1 MAISRNSIISIIA
14 HDLKDPLISIAGI
27 TELLISNANDFSEEE
42 KGEILTEIHDT
53 TETTLRLLNDLLE
66 WSKQMS
72 ETPNPIRKTFNACS
86 IINNNMEPFSRIAV
100 RKNIFIVNKVPD
112 KLFLYADE
120 HIFAAVI
127 RNLLTNS
134 IKSCPSGGEVS
145 ITSRLEGNQ
154 AEFCICDNG
163 VGIEASRLKQLFS
176 RKTSS
181 SDKQNSFGNGFGL
194 ILCRDFVEI
203 NGGIIRAESEEGSG
217 TRVYFTIPLGEGGVS
232 AS

>member
-27 TELLISNANDFSEEE
+27 TELLISNADDFSEEE

-72 ETPNPIRKTFNACS
+72 KTPNPIRKSFNACS
-86 IINNNMEPFSRIAV
+86 IINNNLEPFKRIAT
-100 RKNIFIVNKVPD
+100 RKNISIVNKVPD
-112 KLFLYADE
+112 QVFLYADE

-127 RNLLTNS
+127 RNLTTNS
-134 IKSCPSGGEVS
+134 IKSCPSGGEIT

-154 AEFCICDNG
+154 AEICIRDNG
-163 VGIEASRLKQLFS
+163 VGIEASRLTQLFS
-176 RKTSS
+176 GKNSS
-181 SDKQNSFGNGFGL
+181 SDRQNSYGNGLGL

-203 NGGIIRAESEEGSG
+203 NGGNIRAESEKGSG
-217 TRVYFTIPLGEGGVS
+217 TRVYFTVGIGV
-232 AS
+232 